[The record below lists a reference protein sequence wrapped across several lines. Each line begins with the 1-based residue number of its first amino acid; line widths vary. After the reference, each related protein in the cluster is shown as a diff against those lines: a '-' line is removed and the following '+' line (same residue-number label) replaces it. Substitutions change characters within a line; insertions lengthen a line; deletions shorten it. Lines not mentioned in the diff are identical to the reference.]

1 MRKSKAD
8 LEKKLKL
15 LESSLDNDA
24 CVFEYNQYK
33 KQLERIFENI
43 SEGIRV
49 RSRCQWYEEG
59 EKSTKFFLNQEI
71 LHVLQ
76 GKVRKIIV
84 NSKEIT
90 SNSEI
95 RKDLRNYYKAL
106 FKNYN
111 LKSFS
116 DHEEFLDKID
126 IPKLDIGDKDLC
138 DKDLSESEL
147 YMTLLGMENN
157 KSPGNDGLTKEF
169 YVFFRHEIKE
179 LLINSSRTALENK
192 ELSISQ
198 RQASIKVD

>member
-1 MRKSKAD
+1 M
-8 LEKKLKL
+8 
-15 LESSLDNDA
+15 
-24 CVFEYNQYK
+24 
-33 KQLERIFENI
+33 
-43 SEGIRV
+43 
-49 RSRCQWYEEG
+49 
-59 EKSTKFFLNQEI
+59 NQEI

-95 RKDLRNYYKAL
+95 RKELRNYYKAL

-111 LKSFS
+111 SKSFS

-147 YMTLLGMENN
+147 YMALLGMENN

-169 YVFFRHEIKE
+169 YVFSGMKLKSFS
-179 LLINSSRTALENK
+179 LI
-192 ELSISQ
+192 ISVQ
-198 RQASIKVD
+198 L